1 MNPNGLPPFWNYCL
15 MRREIPIAIC
25 FLAGIFYTLELFIPH
40 RQVLSIF
47 ETVRQW
53 AQILIAF
60 AYVLAIANILRV
72 NFHAIQKNQRDW
84 PYKVV
89 LIVSLFF
96 MITLGIFFG
105 GIGEGTIFDWVYYH
119 AQYPLQSTMFA
130 LLAFFIASAAF
141 RAFRIRTLEAALLA
155 VTAVLVM
162 IGRVPVGEEL
172 WNNFP
177 DFTEWIMNVPQLAGK
192 RAIMIGAALGAI
204 STALKVL
211 TGLERTYLG
220 GE

>member
-1 MNPNGLPPFWNYCL
+1 

-172 WNNFP
+172 WKNFP

>member
-1 MNPNGLPPFWNYCL
+1 

-25 FLAGIFYTLELFIPH
+25 FLAGISFILEYFIPH
-40 RQVLSIF
+40 QGVLSIF

-53 AQILIAF
+53 AIIVIAF
-60 AYVLAIANILRV
+60 AYVLGLANIVRV
-72 NFHAIQKNQRDW
+72 NYHVIQRKGRDW
-84 PYKVV
+84 PYKIILV
-89 LIVSLFF
+89 LSLFF
-96 MITLGIFFG
+96 MITIGVVFDIFGIRSG
-105 GIGEGTIFDWVYYH
+105 GIAEGSIFNWVYYN
-119 AQYPLQSTMFA
+119 AQYPLQATMFA

-141 RAFRIRTLEAALLA
+141 RAFRIRNLQASLLA
-155 VTAVLVM
+155 VTAIIVM
-162 IGRVPVGEEL
+162 IGRVPVGEKL
-172 WNNFP
+172 WGSFP
-177 DFTEWIMNVPQLAGK
+177 DLTEWIMNVPQLAGK

>member
-1 MNPNGLPPFWNYCL
+1 

-25 FLAGIFYTLELFIPH
+25 FLVGISFILEYFIPH
-40 RQVLSIF
+40 KQVLSIF
-47 ETVRQW
+47 ETIRQW
-53 AQILIAF
+53 AIIVIAF
-60 AYVLAIANILRV
+60 AYVLGIANLVRINYHVIHR
-72 NFHAIQKNQRDW
+72 KGRDW
-84 PYKVV
+84 PFKIILVT
-89 LIVSLFF
+89 SLFF
-96 MITLGIFFG
+96 MITVGIIFDIFGIRLG
-105 GIGEGTIFDWVYYH
+105 GIGEGTIFGWVYYH
-119 AQYPLQSTMFA
+119 AQYPLQATMFS

-141 RAFRIRTLEAALLA
+141 RAFRIRTFQASLLA
-155 VTAVLVM
+155 VTAILVM
-162 IGRVPVGEEL
+162 IGRVPVGESL
-172 WNNFP
+172 WGGFP

>member
-1 MNPNGLPPFWNYCL
+1 

-25 FLAGIFYTLELFIPH
+25 FLAGISFILEYFIPH

-47 ETVRQW
+47 ETIRQW
-53 AQILIAF
+53 AIIVIAF
-60 AYVLAIANILRV
+60 AYVLGLSNLVRV
-72 NFHAIQKNQRDW
+72 NFHVIQKKQMDW
-84 PYKVV
+84 PYKVILV
-89 LIVSLFF
+89 LGVFFTLIV
-96 MITLGIFFG
+96 GIIPYFG
-105 GIGEGTIFDWVYYH
+105 GIQEGTIFDWVYYY
-119 AQYPLQSTMFA
+119 AQYPLQATMFS

-141 RAFRIRTLEAALLA
+141 RAFRIRTFQASLLA

-162 IGRVPVGEEL
+162 IGRVPVGEKL
-172 WNNFP
+172 WPGFP
-177 DFTEWIMNVPQLAGK
+177 DFIEWIMNVPQLAGK

-220 GE
+220 GD

>member
-1 MNPNGLPPFWNYCL
+1 

-25 FLAGIFYTLELFIPH
+25 FLVGISFILEYFIPH

-47 ETVRQW
+47 ETIRQW
-53 AQILIAF
+53 AIIVIAF
-60 AYVLAIANILRV
+60 AYVLAIANLLRV
-72 NFHAIQKNQRDW
+72 NFHAIQRKGRDW
-84 PYKVV
+84 PYKIILV
-89 LIVSLFF
+89 VSLFF
-96 MITLGIFFG
+96 MLAVGVFG
-105 GIGEGTIFDWVYYH
+105 GIGERTIFGWVYYH
-119 AQYPLQSTMFA
+119 VQYPLQSTMFA

-141 RAFRIRTLEAALLA
+141 RAFRIRTFEAGLLA

-162 IGRVPVGEEL
+162 IGRVPVGEAL
-172 WNNFP
+172 WKQFP

>member
-1 MNPNGLPPFWNYCL
+1 

-25 FLAGIFYTLELFIPH
+25 FLFGISFILEYFIPH
-40 RQVLSIF
+40 EGVLSIF
-47 ETVRQW
+47 ETLRQW
-53 AQILIAF
+53 AIIVISF
-60 AYVLAIANILRV
+60 AYVLGVANILRINYHV
-72 NFHAIQKNQRDW
+72 VQRRERDW
-84 PYKVV
+84 PYKIILV
-89 LIVSLFF
+89 LSLFF
-96 MITLGIFFG
+96 MVTVGIIFDELGIALG
-105 GIGEGTIFDWVYYH
+105 GIGEGTIFGWIYYH
-119 AQYPLQSTMFA
+119 AQYPLQATMFS

-141 RAFRIRTLEAALLA
+141 RAFKIRTFQASLLA

-162 IGRVPVGEEL
+162 IGRVPVGESL
-172 WNNFP
+172 WTGFP

>member
-1 MNPNGLPPFWNYCL
+1 

-25 FLAGIFYTLELFIPH
+25 FLAGISFLLEYFIPH
-40 RQVLSIF
+40 KQVLSIF
-47 ETVRQW
+47 ETIRQW
-53 AQILIAF
+53 AIIVIAF
-60 AYVLAIANILRV
+60 AYVLGIANIVRV
-72 NFHAIQKNQRDW
+72 NYHVIQRKERDW
-84 PYKVV
+84 PYKIILV
-89 LIVSLFF
+89 VSLFF
-96 MITLGIFFG
+96 MLAVGVFG
-105 GIGEGTIFDWVYYH
+105 GIEEGTIFGWVYYH
-119 AQYPLQSTMFA
+119 AQYPLQATMFS

-141 RAFRIRTLEAALLA
+141 RAFRIRTFEAALLA

-172 WNNFP
+172 WEHFP
-177 DFTEWIMNVPQLAGK
+177 NFTEWIMNVPQLAGK

>member
-1 MNPNGLPPFWNYCL
+1 

-25 FLAGIFYTLELFIPH
+25 FLVGISFILEYFIPH
-40 RQVLSIF
+40 QGVLSIF
-47 ETVRQW
+47 ETIRQW
-53 AQILIAF
+53 AIIVIAF
-60 AYVLAIANILRV
+60 AYVLGIANLIRINSHV
-72 NFHAIQKNQRDW
+72 IQRKGRDW
-84 PYKVV
+84 PFKIILVT
-89 LIVSLFF
+89 SLFF
-96 MITLGIFFG
+96 MITVGIIFDILGIRLG
-105 GIGEGTIFDWVYYH
+105 GIGEGTIFGWVYFH
-119 AQYPLQSTMFA
+119 AQYPLQATMFS

-141 RAFRIRTLEAALLA
+141 RAFRIRTFQASLLA
-155 VTAVLVM
+155 VTAILVM
-162 IGRVPVGEEL
+162 IGRVPVGESL
-172 WNNFP
+172 WASFP

>member
-1 MNPNGLPPFWNYCL
+1 

-25 FLAGIFYTLELFIPH
+25 FLAGISFILEYFIPH
-40 RQVLSIF
+40 QRILSIF
-47 ETVRQW
+47 ETFRQW
-53 AQILIAF
+53 AIIVIAF
-60 AYVLAIANILRV
+60 AYVLGLSNIVRV
-72 NFHAIQKNQRDW
+72 NFHVIQRRGRDW

-89 LIVSLFF
+89 LVLCLFF
-96 MITLGIFFG
+96 MIVVGVFG
-105 GIGEGTIFDWVYYH
+105 GIQEGTIFGWIYYN
-119 AQYPLQSTMFA
+119 AQYPLQATMFS

-141 RAFRIRTLEAALLA
+141 RAFRIRTFQASLLA
-155 VTAVLVM
+155 VTAILVM
-162 IGRVPVGEEL
+162 IGRVPVGESL
-172 WNNFP
+172 WGSFP

>member
-1 MNPNGLPPFWNYCL
+1 

-25 FLAGIFYTLELFIPH
+25 FLAGISFILEYFIPH
-40 RQVLSIF
+40 QGVLSIF

-53 AQILIAF
+53 AIIVIAF
-60 AYVLAIANILRV
+60 DYVLGLANIVRV
-72 NFHAIQKNQRDW
+72 NYHVIQRKGRDW
-84 PYKVV
+84 PYKIILV
-89 LIVSLFF
+89 LSLFF
-96 MITLGIFFG
+96 MITIGVVFDIFGIRSG
-105 GIGEGTIFDWVYYH
+105 GIAEGSIFNWVYYN
-119 AQYPLQSTMFA
+119 AQYPLQATMFA

-141 RAFRIRTLEAALLA
+141 RAFRIRTFQASLLA
-155 VTAVLVM
+155 VTAIIVM
-162 IGRVPVGEEL
+162 IGRVPVGEKL
-172 WNNFP
+172 WGSFP
-177 DFTEWIMNVPQLAGK
+177 DLTEWIMNVPQLAGK

>member
-1 MNPNGLPPFWNYCL
+1 

-25 FLAGIFYTLELFIPH
+25 FLVGISFILEYFIPH
-40 RQVLSIF
+40 ENVLSIF
-47 ETVRQW
+47 ETIRQW
-53 AQILIAF
+53 AIIVIAF
-60 AYVLAIANILRV
+60 AYVLGIANLVRINSHV
-72 NFHAIQKNQRDW
+72 IQRKGRDW
-84 PYKVV
+84 PYKIILV
-89 LIVSLFF
+89 VSLFF
-96 MITLGIFFG
+96 MITVGIIFDIFGIRLG
-105 GIGEGTIFDWVYYH
+105 GIGEGTIFGWVYFH
-119 AQYPLQSTMFA
+119 AQYPLQATMFS

-141 RAFRIRTLEAALLA
+141 RAFRIRTFQASLLA
-155 VTAVLVM
+155 VTAILVM
-162 IGRVPVGEEL
+162 IGRVPVGEAL
-172 WNNFP
+172 WKQFP